1 MAIQQSAAL
10 QIPDEPEEN
19 SEEPVARL
27 RFRTPTGEVKLRR
40 FRATEPLRNVLFYLT
55 SEGFHIEDYKIL
67 TTFPR
72 RDISQ
77 LDAME
82 TLQDLRLYPQE
93 TLILEE
99 K

>member
-1 MAIQQSAAL
+1 MYRVNTCKTNL
-10 QIPDEPEEN
+10 
-19 SEEPVARL
+19 VANKYQVNFFL
-27 RFRTPTGEVKLRR
+27 YFQ
-40 FRATEPLRNVLFYLT
+40 
-55 SEGFHIEDYKIL
+55 
-67 TTFPR
+67 
-72 RDISQ
+72 ISQ

>member
-1 MAIQQSAAL
+1 MYCKFSGKCMYRVNTCKTNL
-10 QIPDEPEEN
+10 
-19 SEEPVARL
+19 VANKCQVNFFL
-27 RFRTPTGEVKLRR
+27 YFQ
-40 FRATEPLRNVLFYLT
+40 
-55 SEGFHIEDYKIL
+55 
-67 TTFPR
+67 
-72 RDISQ
+72 ISQ